1 MQATWPFLR
10 PPGSRLVTV
19 SAVETTENFQVLRQL
34 PGAGETEGS
43 RAPRARGSVT
53 LEGETA
59 GDGPPVV
66 LLHGLSATRRN
77 VVQGSR
83 ALIKR
88 GYRLISYDAR
98 GHGAS
103 SPAPR
108 YQYADLVADLEAV
121 LEHLDVER
129 AALVGSS
136 MGAATAMTFT
146 LENPGRV
153 PALVQITPA
162 YTGYARAGDVDGE
175 AWARLAATLDEG
187 IDAFVN
193 VAQPQDIPD
202 RWREVAREAT
212 RQRMERHEHLGAVA
226 QALREIPH
234 STAWKGLEPLA
245 SLEVPVLIV
254 GSRDDADKMHP
265 LGTAEEYCRTLPNAE
280 LVVEDS
286 GHSPLAW
293 QGARLSGV
301 IADFFER
308 VGYSPG

>member
-1 MQATWPFLR
+1 
-10 PPGSRLVTV
+10 
-19 SAVETTENFQVLRQL
+19 VETSQFQVLRQL
-34 PGAGETEGS
+34 PGAGS
-43 RAPRARGSVT
+43 LT
-53 LEGETA
+53 LEGEQA
-59 GDGPPVV
+59 GEGPPVV

-108 YQYADLVADLEAV
+108 YEYPDLVADLSAV
-121 LEHLDVER
+121 LDHLELER

-136 MGAATAMTFT
+136 MGAATAMAFT
-146 LENPGRV
+146 LEHPERV

-162 YTGYARAGDVDGE
+162 YTGYARTGDVDGE
-175 AWARLAATLDEG
+175 VWAQLARALDGGVDE
-187 IDAFVN
+187 FVEI
-193 VAQPQDIPD
+193 AQPQDVPD

-212 RQRMERHEHLGAVA
+212 RQRMERHEHLDAVA

-234 STAWKGLEPLA
+234 SVAWKGLEPLA
-245 SLEVPVLIV
+245 SLDVPVLII
-254 GSRDDADKMHP
+254 GSQDDSDSLHP
-265 LGTAEEYCRTLPNAE
+265 LGVAEEYSRKLPNAE
-280 LVVEDS
+280 LVVEDR
-286 GHSPLAW
+286 GQSPLAW
-293 QGARLSGV
+293 QGARLSNV

-308 VGYSPG
+308 VGYPPEKQH

>member
-1 MQATWPFLR
+1 LSQCR
-10 PPGSRLVTV
+10 
-19 SAVETTENFQVLRQL
+19 AVETTNFQVLRQL
-34 PGAGETEGS
+34 PGAGS
-43 RAPRARGSVT
+43 IT
-53 LEGETA
+53 LEGEEA
-59 GDGPPVV
+59 GEGPPVV

-108 YQYADLVADLEAV
+108 YEYPDLVADLGAV
-121 LEHLDVER
+121 LDHLKIES

-136 MGAATAMTFT
+136 MGAATAMAFS
-146 LENPGRV
+146 LEHPDRV

-162 YTGYARAGDVDGE
+162 YTGYARTGDVDGTVWE
-175 AWARLAATLDEG
+175 QLAEKLDEG

-193 VAQPQDIPD
+193 YAQPEDIPT

-212 RQRMERHEHLGAVA
+212 RQRMERHQHLDAVG

-234 STAWKGLEPLA
+234 SVAWKGLEQLS
-245 SLEVPVLIV
+245 SLEVPVLII
-254 GSRDDADKMHP
+254 GSQDDADTLHP
-265 LGTAEEYCRTLPNAE
+265 LGVAEEYRRKLPNAE

-286 GHSPLAW
+286 GDSPLAW

-301 IADFFER
+301 IGDFLER
-308 VGYSPG
+308 VGYPGSS